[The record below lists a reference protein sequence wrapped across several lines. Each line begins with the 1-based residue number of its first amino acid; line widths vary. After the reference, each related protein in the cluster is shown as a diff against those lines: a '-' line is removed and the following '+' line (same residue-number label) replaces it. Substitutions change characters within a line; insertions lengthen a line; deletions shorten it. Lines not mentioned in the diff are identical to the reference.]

1 MANASANVFDL
12 QKLEIESTCLPH
24 LLKYEDRNSMW
35 YGIEAR
41 LPFIDYRLVELG
53 LNIKPAYKIK
63 NGWSKN
69 ISRIAT
75 RNLLPMEIR
84 WRKNK
89 FGFESPNKQWLS
101 DTDFFRKDIMDSDIV
116 NSLSSRNNIEKQL
129 GDESKLW
136 RLFSI
141 AKWEKIFN
149 VSISE

>member
-1 MANASANVFDL
+1 
-12 QKLEIESTCLPH
+12 
-24 LLKYEDRNSMW
+24 MW

-89 FGFESPNKQWLS
+89 IGFESPNKQWLS
-101 DTDFFRKDIMDSDIV
+101 DTDFFRKDIMESDIV
-116 NSLSSRNNIEKQL
+116 NSLSSRKNIEKQL

-136 RLFSI
+136 KLYNI
-141 AKWEKIFN
+141 AKWEKIYN
-149 VSISE
+149 VSINE